1 MNKPEKQLIFKVKN
15 FTCIFNNLNILPA
28 MLNI

>member
-1 MNKPEKQLIFKVKN
+1 MKRTENHLFFKVKN
-15 FTCIFNNLNILPA
+15 FICIFNNLNILPV